1 MRTSGEFI
9 SPKWLRIFQIVVG
22 AVCVAISIAII
33 VNIAMS
39 RFSNIGLYS
48 LIFVASIAFIIIGIE
63 RIVVGVKTTS
73 LKRSSRIISI
83 VIGAG
88 IVGYFGSGYFF
99 PDFMTKLYV
108 LILGL
113 GLLAIG
119 ALRVIDGLRN
129 NTYERSSKIF
139 TLFTGG
145 LCVVGAIIVFLFP
158 TTGFILLMLIVSIIF
173 FINGIQIAFV
183 GLTGKKI
190 ARASL

>member
-83 VIGAG
+83 IIGAG

-119 ALRVIDGLRN
+119 ALRVIDGIRN

-139 TLFTGG
+139 TLVTGG